1 MNDWKLLNILTKN
14 SILDISKDS
23 EYAIKNYCKNMFY
36 IKKLLFLKKK
46 QRFIQVSQVLETLLN
61 NSFATKAT
69 EQCV

>member
-1 MNDWKLLNILTKN
+1 
-14 SILDISKDS
+14 
-23 EYAIKNYCKNMFY
+23 MFY

-46 QRFIQVSQVLETLLN
+46 QPFIQVSQVLETLLN